1 MNIYT
6 LTLGNCISPYLKWLE
21 KGNKV
26 ANIYPLSLCNMQ
38 LCKFLSVGGIFLS
51 NLAIDEALEK

>member
-1 MNIYT
+1 MDIYT
-6 LTLGNCISPYLKWLE
+6 LTLGNSVGLCLKWLE

-26 ANIYPLSLCNMQ
+26 ANIYPLNLCNMQ